1 MVDAVHPRMRADEGR
16 SGTSGGA
23 TTKPLLIGRLRAFAR
38 RLLWAMQESRRRQAA
53 IIVKEWARR
62 DPPRSDGDYDA

>member
-1 MVDAVHPRMRADEGR
+1 MVDAVHPRMRADAGR
-16 SGTSGGA
+16 PGTSRGVTA
-23 TTKPLLIGRLRAFAR
+23 RRRLFERLRAFAR

-62 DPPRSDGDYDA
+62 DPPRSDGDQSV